1 MPDPV
6 PEVKRLTIE
15 VAGHVPETFLDEL
28 KDLCRNNPGE
38 HELELVVGR
47 RRLILGNGYRV
58 SPSGSCLAELDQ
70 LPGAARKQA
79 A

>member
-1 MPDPV
+1 M
-6 PEVKRLTIE
+6 
-15 VAGHVPETFLDEL
+15 PETFLDDL

-47 RRLILGNGYRV
+47 RRLILGDGYRV
-58 SPSGSCLAELDQ
+58 SPSGSCLAELGQ
-70 LPGAARKQA
+70 LPGTALRQA